1 MRNQTS
7 SGTWADMV
15 RCRGLPIAVANS
27 QINIIMTQ
35 ILTTGRDLLYTRY
48 KGTLLVSR
56 REGVEINTTVSRN
69 CSPRARSHE
78 TLGQGRKHGNSM
90 QQGNRCN
97 SYQRCCIDYGC
108 CLVESS
114 AKWVSSLTV
123 ETSHL
128 RQTNLQDT
136 CNTNATGSSI
146 SNARTTTG
154 ITAGWMGGSAV
165 GEMVKPGGDLRV
177 HNTGTEGCGET

>member
-1 MRNQTS
+1 M
-7 SGTWADMV
+7 
-15 RCRGLPIAVANS
+15 
-27 QINIIMTQ
+27 
-35 ILTTGRDLLYTRY
+35 
-48 KGTLLVSR
+48 
-56 REGVEINTTVSRN
+56 
-69 CSPRARSHE
+69 
-78 TLGQGRKHGNSM
+78 
-90 QQGNRCN
+90 
-97 SYQRCCIDYGC
+97 
-108 CLVESS
+108 
-114 AKWVSSLTV
+114 SSLTV

-146 SNARTTTG
+146 SNARTTAG